1 MGLITEN
8 DLLKEQLVERLRSN
22 VGEIEQEVLDSI
34 FTILDKIPTSSGIFT
49 GIVTAEQLLEI
60 SQVINQALATNGYRQ
75 KVELFISDFGKVTL
89 NTSDI
94 LKSVGGYDIRTL
106 PLSAIEKKWA
116 NNTIETLLGS
126 GINENFKRPIQKII
140 DDTIS
145 DGGSISQA
153 KETLIDFVKG
163 NKDKSGK
170 LKSYLT
176 QTARDS
182 VSQLQGQQFKAV
194 SDNVETKIIRYVGG
208 LLTDSRGQCTRWV
221 KELHGRIKW
230 TDLDEEIK
238 LAYKNQERK
247 LEEPKGHR
255 WGGMMP
261 NTTPSNFLI
270 KRGGY
275 NCTHTAIPVRK

>member
-1 MGLITEN
+1 MGLITDN
-8 DLLKEQLVERLRSN
+8 DLLKEELVEKLRSSM
-22 VGEIEQEVLDSI
+22 GAIEKDVLDNI
-34 FTILDKIPTSSGIFT
+34 FSLLDKLPSSGGVYG
-49 GIVTAEQLLEI
+49 GIITAEQLLEI
-60 SQVINQALATNGYRQ
+60 SQVINQALIKGGYAN
-75 KVELFISDFGKVTL
+75 KVELFMSDFGKVTL

-94 LKSVGGYDIRTL
+94 LKSVGGYDVRTL
-106 PLSAIEKKWA
+106 PLSAIEKKWKSQ
-116 NNTIETLLGS
+116 TVESLLGS

-140 DDTIS
+140 DETIS
-145 DGGSISQA
+145 GGGSIEEA
-153 KETLIDFVKG
+153 KKTLTEYVLG
-163 NKDKSGK
+163 GKDKSGK

-182 VSQLQGQQFKAV
+182 VSQLQGQQFKSVA
-194 SDNVETKIIRYVGG
+194 DNIETKYIRYVGG
-208 LLTDSRGQCTRWV
+208 LLNDSRGQCTRWV

-238 LAYKNQERK
+238 LAYKNQARK
-247 LEEPKGHR
+247 LEEPKGHK
-255 WGGMMP
+255 WSGMMP